1 MEGKPANFG
10 LRSDSS
16 SDESIEIETLTAS
29 HPDRWSRWKHQFKFY
44 FLLLL
49 GFVNLG
55 VRISI
60 AKMKTLKERFMD
72 ALKIIIF
79 SLLIYFDFGVRRE
92 DHTVRILSSDG
103 TRVTVYELGNLVT
116 TNPKDR

>member
-1 MEGKPANFG
+1 MEGKPINFG
-10 LRSDSS
+10 VDSGSS

-29 HPDRWSRWKHQFKFY
+29 HPDRWSKWKYQLKFY

-49 GFVNLG
+49 SFVNLAVG
-55 VRISI
+55 ISI
-60 AKMKTLKERFMD
+60 TKMRKLKESFMGV
-72 ALKIIIF
+72 LKIIIF

-103 TRVTVYELGNLVT
+103 TKVIVYELGNLVT
-116 TNPKDR
+116 VNSKDR